1 MLKKARN
8 RAMASYVF
16 GGLCGF
22 MAIILLIEEVLKI
35 SYISNFPLK
44 SDIVRDF
51 YDRYIVVRAFWHITS
66 DPSNEVFKIFYN
78 ITIMVALSLFLAG
91 AWFTGRAQR
100 DFRLISDAA
109 SFLDLQKL
117 IGSNGNNQ
125 SIGNIQSDGSVTI
138 NQINHTNEAVEKI
151 ATGFWDGIFGKLVVG
166 VVFPLLVA
174 IMSFFLGLK

>member
-8 RAMASYVF
+8 RARASYVF
-16 GGLCGF
+16 GGFCSF
-22 MAIILLIEEVLKI
+22 VAIMLLVEEILKI

-44 SDIVRDF
+44 SD
-51 YDRYIVVRAFWHITS
+51 VVLELYSKYMIIRAFWYLTS
-66 DPSNEVFKIFYN
+66 DPSNEVWNIFYN
-78 ITIMVALSLFLAG
+78 ITVMVALSLFLAG

-100 DFRLISDAA
+100 DFRLISEAA
-109 SFLDLQKL
+109 SFLDLQKM

-125 SIGNIQSDGSVTI
+125 SIGNIKSDGSVTI
-138 NQINHTNEAVEKI
+138 NQINHTNEAVGKI